1 MRDLVVSALVSL
13 DGVMQAPAGP
23 AEDQSGG
30 FAYGG
35 WSVPAWDEVMAEAT
49 ADAMEAPF
57 ELLLGRRTYEIL
69 AARSRLADDPLAAGL
84 REAKKYVVSNRLR
97 SADWQNSV
105 LVGGDAVTKV
115 RELKAKDGPE
125 LQVHGSGML
134 VRALAAHGLVDEY
147 RLWIYPLVLGKGKR
161 LFGDAVAASALR
173 LVDARISSTGVMLNV
188 YRTSGPVEPGAL
200 AVEAPVE
207 DAERREVVMSP

>member
-35 WSVPAWDEVMAEAT
+35 WSVPAWDEAMAEAM

-84 REAKKYVVSNRLR
+84 GEAKKYVVSNRLR

-105 LVGGDAVTKV
+105 LVGGDVVTKV

-125 LQVHGSGML
+125 LQVHGSGTL

-188 YRTSGPVEPGAL
+188 YRTSGPVELGAL
-200 AVEAPVE
+200 AVEAPVWE
-207 DAERREVVMSP
+207 AERREVVMSL